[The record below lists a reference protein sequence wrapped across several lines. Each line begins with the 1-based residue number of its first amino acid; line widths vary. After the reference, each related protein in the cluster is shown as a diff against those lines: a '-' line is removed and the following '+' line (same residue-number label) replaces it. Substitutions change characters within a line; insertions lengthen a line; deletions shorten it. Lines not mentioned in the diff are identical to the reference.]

1 MIIRFEGYDE
11 NLQNVV
17 FSSKKLKD
25 LGFQYKYSLED
36 MFVDAVETCR
46 EKGLI
51 PLSNESKPNDG
62 PNQRPNTKPEDKP
75 TEKPEDKPNGVEA

>member
-25 LGFQYKYSLED
+25 LGFHYKYSLED
-36 MFVDAVETCR
+36 MFVEAVETCR

-51 PLSNESKPNDG
+51 PLSNESKPIDG
-62 PNQRPNTKPEDKP
+62 PNDKPEDKP
-75 TEKPEDKPNGVEA
+75 TEKPKDKPNGVEA